1 MPTALSTTK
10 RKFHKIL
17 DSISNAS
24 STSLAT
30 SHGKYNA
37 STTTLPANMDP
48 PAKKPR
54 IARPTSAFG
63 PPSARATAVPRP
75 STGVSKVTKQAAPS
89 ETLGGKHKT
98 PNFAPWDR
106 RQFLKRL
113 KTYRHV
119 DKWMGKPEKIN
130 EVKWAKRGWSCV
142 GKDRVGCV
150 GGCAKEVV
158 ITLES
163 SRIHKENEEEP
174 LSDDEAYEDEWREK
188 AQEALVEKY
197 VEMIV
202 TSHDEGCLWRRR
214 GCDSM
219 QESFSDITKEI
230 KLTIPI
236 DTIQRL
242 PLAHRTTAI
251 DELRHRYES
260 LVAMASELP
269 FNPSA
274 PEDLDISKTLVQT
287 ASLLCSPVHPP
298 PDGAQH
304 ILLDPFKPSNAD
316 PPLQSNASA
325 LTLALFGWQAEEG
338 HVSGL
343 ATCKACFRRLG
354 LWLFKSPSTKT
365 DSQSS
370 MERLDVVGE
379 HRDYCPW
386 INSLSQNG
394 TASRR
399 SSLDGL
405 AGWQV
410 LLRAVNVSII
420 DRKSESGA
428 TSVTSK
434 DMDDVASEVASVTS
448 LATTSRERKD
458 EEERDKER
466 WAKLKRLRQVFQ
478 VKRGKGKEN
487 ARQPPGDV
495 AG

>member
-1 MPTALSTTK
+1 MPAALSTTK
-10 RKFHKIL
+10 RKFHQIL

-37 STTTLPANMDP
+37 STITLPANMDP
-48 PAKKPR
+48 PAKKSR
-54 IARPTSAFG
+54 IARPTSTFG
-63 PPSARATAVPRP
+63 PPIARATAVLRP
-75 STGVSKVTKQAAPS
+75 STGVSKVMKQAASS
-89 ETLGGKHKT
+89 ETLEGKHKT

-106 RQFLKRL
+106 RQFLERL
-113 KTYRHV
+113 QTYRHV

-130 EVKWAKRGWSCV
+130 EVKWAKRGWSCI

-163 SRIHKENEEEP
+163 SRIRNEDEEER

-214 GCDSM
+214 GCD
-219 QESFSDITKEI
+219 
-230 KLTIPI
+230 

-251 DELRHRYES
+251 GGLRHRYES
-260 LVAMASELP
+260 LVAMPSELP
-269 FNPSA
+269 FDPST
-274 PEDLDISKTLVQT
+274 PEDFDVSKTLVQT
-287 ASLLCSPVHPP
+287 ASLLCASPMHP

-304 ILLDPFKPSNAD
+304 ILLDSCKPSETD
-316 PPLQSNASA
+316 SPLQFNTSA
-325 LTLALFGWQAEEG
+325 LTLALFGWEVEEG

-365 DSQSS
+365 NSQSS
-370 MERLDVVGE
+370 MERLDVIGE

-386 INSLSQNG
+386 INALSQNG

-410 LLRAVNVSII
+410 LLRAVNVSIT
-420 DRKSESGA
+420 DRKREFGA
-428 TSVTSK
+428 TSVTLQ

-448 LATTSRERKD
+448 LATTSRERKN

-466 WAKLKRLRQVFQ
+466 WAKLKRLKQVFQ
-478 VKRGKGKEN
+478 VKRGKGKEQF
-487 ARQPPGDV
+487 RQSASDV
-495 AG
+495 AR